1 MKRNVMSIRGA
12 LSKLEEMIIYFS
24 DNRKK
29 LPSWLIK
36 SLDHW
41 PNEILDLQ
49 TVEQQLEIGKKN
61 DRHC

>member
-41 PNEILDLQ
+41 PNEILDL
-49 TVEQQLEIGKKN
+49 
-61 DRHC
+61 